1 MIIHIPENYV
11 PERSYVL
18 HVIFRT
24 LLGLEYQIEIDSKAT
39 GTIIHIDH
47 HQYIFPDFF
56 FGNENDPQRLY
67 RKDNL
72 PEKVISG
79 SGLLEGIV
87 FLYGID
93 KVEHGPTSTTISAD
107 IFASAFFMLSRWE
120 ELLSEKDQHG
130 RFKGGDSIAYKN
142 GFHLRPIVNEYA
154 GFLRRLFTNA
164 RIDVPQ
170 KHQFRKILTVDV
182 DTPFYWTHRPFRK
195 LIGSLFNRQ
204 PGSPSFL
211 EKWKSYRAFRKNFL
225 TDPYFTFDHLMKDG
239 KEAGAEMI
247 FYFISGG
254 ANKLD
259 GKYRVNDAKIVSL
272 IDKITSNG
280 HKIGL
285 HGSYN
290 SYQDEVMLNQ
300 ERLTLEKVV
309 GQQVVYT
316 RQHYLRFSIE
326 HTISVLQK
334 AKFKVDSTIGYADI
348 PGFRSGICHP
358 YPLFHLSGRKMLD
371 LVEMPLVVMDATLRH
386 YQSLTAEVAIEVI
399 SQLAHQVRKHEGT
412 FVFLWH
418 NSSFEFGGYE
428 KYRPVYNSLLSC

>member
-1 MIIHIPENYV
+1 MIIHIPENCV
-11 PERSYVL
+11 PERSYVI
-18 HVIFRT
+18 HVIFET

-47 HQYIFPDFF
+47 HQYVFPDFF
-56 FGNENDPQRLY
+56 FGNENDPLQLY
-67 RKDNL
+67 NIDKL
-72 PEKVISG
+72 PEKAISG
-79 SGLLEGIV
+79 SGLLADLV
-87 FLYGID
+87 FLYGKD
-93 KVEHGPTSTTISAD
+93 QVEHRSNSTIIHAD

-120 ELLSEKDQHG
+120 ELNSEKDMHG
-130 RFKGGDSIAYKN
+130 RFQGVNSISFQQ
-142 GFHLRPIVNEYA
+142 GIHMRPIVNEYA
-154 GFLRRLFTNA
+154 GFLRKLFTNA
-164 RIDVPQ
+164 RMDVPQ

-182 DTPFYWTHRPFRK
+182 DTPFYWSHRPFRK

-204 PGSPSFL
+204 PGSPSFW

-225 TDPYFTFDHLMKDG
+225 TDPYFTFDQLMKDG

-259 GKYRVNDAKIVSL
+259 GNYQVNDPKIVSL
-272 IDKITSNG
+272 IDKISSNG

-285 HGSYN
+285 HGSYD

-300 ERLTLEKVV
+300 ERLTLEKVT

-326 HTISVLQK
+326 HTISELQK
-334 AKFKVDSTIGYADI
+334 AKLKIDSTIGYADI

-358 YPLFHLSGRKMLD
+358 YPLFHLPGRKMLD
-371 LVEMPLVVMDATLRH
+371 LVEMPLLVMDATLRH
-386 YQSLTAEVAIEVI
+386 YQSLSAKKAIEVI
-399 SQLAHQVRKHEGT
+399 GQLAHQVRKHEGT